1 MPNTT
6 YSFHSVPP
14 VEPVKKTA
22 VIAGVITL
30 VVIVLVASVLVAYY
44 SSVIL
49 NGSIREAGV
58 VIYRDLNCTQP
69 LQSVD
74 AGIVDPGDTKNWTIY
89 VRSKLDTAIGL
100 NLQTSNW
107 DPSTANGQIQ
117 LTWDYDGRR
126 FGSNQTL
133 EVTLTLIISYAL
145 HDVSTFSFDAWIV
158 VVPDMAADWG
168 RSRTIQL
175 TGITREGYA
184 VAGSARYLVWK
195 SGPTTIATDALNG
208 SVIQSNLDASKV
220 LQYTLNSLL
229 TVGGKIYVKDA
240 TYVLSSQ
247 IIIPRSPNWNDEII
261 IEGPAEF
268 QINASVAFFLSGM
281 RRIAF
286 RDLNV
291 EFLGDNQTF
300 LRTERDEDSYS
311 VFRSDFT
318 NLSFDTAAKKGLV
331 VLDLADAFQVNGEN
345 IHFGQLDGNSIA
357 LHLTCTNPTNHGDS
371 TFTHVSCTRVG
382 ESTFLLLE
390 GIVGGRQHD
399 VFYSLFGYDTVNV
412 KTYAIQLHRASRETF
427 IAPQLEFVNAFF
439 IDSDSDMNQIFG
451 EGTNVNVLNYG
462 TNTRLNGGNYGVIDV
477 ESGSVQMTG
486 VNWVSQLIL
495 KSTTDIEGLFAM
507 GNPPLIFN
515 DPLIHIG
522 TMGGNDFISVTGA
535 SASPTAPVFPSAG
548 TGSLLSPSWKNRVE
562 LVITLPEGTSV
573 GTYYFGFYNY
583 WCTNGNMLVYS
594 SVKQWDGG
602 DSAIDYIQIGNV
614 RDYGSNTVL
623 VTLKVLANLDRDQ
636 TVRIFAEIH

>member
-30 VVIVLVASVLVAYY
+30 VVIVLATSVLVAYY

-69 LQSVD
+69 LQSID

-126 FGSNQTL
+126 FGSNHTL

-158 VVPDMAADWG
+158 AVPDMAADWG

-286 RDLNV
+286 RDFNV
-291 EFLGDNQTF
+291 QFLGDNQTF
-300 LRTERDEDSYS
+300 LRTERGGDDYS

-318 NLSFDTAAKKGLV
+318 NLSFDTAAKSDLV
-331 VLDLADAFQVNGEN
+331 VLDLLDAFQVYGEN
-345 IHFGQLDGNSIA
+345 IHFGGLDGNSIA
-357 LHLTCTNPTNHGDS
+357 LRLACTNPTNQGDS

-382 ESTFLLLE
+382 ESTFLLIE
-390 GIVGGRQHD
+390 GLVGGRQHD
-399 VFYSLFGYDTVNV
+399 VFNNLIGYDMVNIT
-412 KTYAIQLHRASRETF
+412 TYAIQLHSASRETF
-427 IAPQLEFVNAFF
+427 LAPQLEFANAFF
-439 IDSDSDMNQIFG
+439 IDGGSDMNQIFG

-507 GNPPLIFN
+507 GNPPLILN
-515 DPLIHIG
+515 DPVIQIG
-522 TMGGNDFISVTGA
+522 TIGGSDFVSVAGA
-535 SASPTAPVFPSAG
+535 SANPTAPVFPSG
-548 TGSLLSPSWKNRVE
+548 GVGSSLSPSWKNRIE
-562 LVITLPEGTSV
+562 LVMTLPKGISA
-573 GTYYFGFYNY
+573 GTYYFGFHDS
-583 WCTNGNMLVYS
+583 WCTDGGRSVCAN
-594 SVKQWDGG
+594 VKQWDNG
-602 DSAIDYIQIGNV
+602 DSASNYVQLINA
-614 RDYGSNTVL
+614 RDKGSGEVL
-623 VTLKVLANLDRDQ
+623 VALNVSIALNQDQ
-636 TVRIFAEIH
+636 TVRLWVEIH